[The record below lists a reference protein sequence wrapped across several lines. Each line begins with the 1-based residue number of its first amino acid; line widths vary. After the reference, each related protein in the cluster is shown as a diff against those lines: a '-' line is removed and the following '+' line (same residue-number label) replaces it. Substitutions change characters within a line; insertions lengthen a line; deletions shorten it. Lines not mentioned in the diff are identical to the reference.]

1 MRGNPESPA
10 GARIFAG
17 YDPGAFGVGWAAVFL
32 FGFLMTKVPAPAELP
47 GPWWREL
54 PILLHR
60 AGRELGQNDPL
71 RLGAATAF
79 FTSFAL
85 PPILIILIALL
96 SSLYPSSMVRV
107 LLLGKV
113 SNLVGAPAAGLVS
126 QIVMNV
132 ADPRRSRLVTVV
144 GFAFLLFVAT
154 TLFTIIQHSLNQLWQ
169 IRPKRGTG
177 TVTQAVG
184 ERARSLGILLATAGL
199 SLLAF
204 GTDAALGLFAESIR
218 DFDTTLTYMIVRGL
232 NAVIA
237 WLILAAWFGITFRT
251 LSLAKVPWR
260 AVTRGAALT
269 ALLISLGEVVL
280 GQLLVARNLG
290 PVYGPA
296 SSLVLVLLFVFYC
309 AMIFY
314 FGAAFTKAYAHRI
327 GLDIRPKK
335 SAVRYRL
342 VNVEEQGD

>member
-1 MRGNPESPA
+1 
-10 GARIFAG
+10 
-17 YDPGAFGVGWAAVFL
+17 
-32 FGFLMTKVPAPAELP
+32 MTKLDSPAELP

-60 AGRELGQNDPL
+60 AARELGANDPL

-96 SSLYPSSMVRV
+96 SSLYPTSMVRV
-107 LLLGKV
+107 LLLGKI
-113 SNLVGAPAAGLVS
+113 SNLVGASAAELVS

-132 ADPRRSRLVTVV
+132 ADPQRSRLVTWA

-177 TVTQAVG
+177 QLAQAVR
-184 ERARSLGILLATAGL
+184 ERARSMGILLATAAL

-204 GTDAALGLFAESIR
+204 GSDAALNLFAESIH
-218 DFDTTLTYMIVRGL
+218 DFDATFSYFVVRGL
-232 NAVIA
+232 NMLTG
-237 WLILAAWFGITFRT
+237 WLILATWFGVTFRT
-251 LSLAKVPWR
+251 LSLAIVPWR

-269 ALLISLGEVVL
+269 ALLISLGEMVL

-314 FGAAFTKAYAHRI
+314 FGAAFTKVYAHRI

-335 SAVRYRL
+335 MAVRYRL
-342 VNVEEQGD
+342 INVEEE

>member
-1 MRGNPESPA
+1 
-10 GARIFAG
+10 
-17 YDPGAFGVGWAAVFL
+17 
-32 FGFLMTKVPAPAELP
+32 MTKLGSPAELP

-60 AGRELGQNDPL
+60 AGRELGANDPL

-85 PPILIILIALL
+85 PPILIILVELL
-96 SSLYPSSMVRV
+96 SSLYSSSLMRG
-107 LLLGKV
+107 LLLGKL

-132 ADPRRSRLVTVV
+132 ADPRRSQLVTWV
-144 GFAFLLFVAT
+144 GFAFLVFVAT
-154 TLFTIIQHSLNQLWQ
+154 TLFTVIQHSLNQLWQ
-169 IRPKRGTG
+169 IRPRRDTG
-177 TVTQAVG
+177 QFSQALA
-184 ERARSLGILLATAGL
+184 ERLRSVGILLATAVL

-204 GTDAALGLFAESIR
+204 GADSALGLFAESIH
-218 DFDTTLTYMIVRGL
+218 DFDTSFTYYVVRGL
-232 NAVIA
+232 NAVVA
-237 WLILAAWFGITFRT
+237 WLILAAWFGVTFRT

-280 GQLLVARNLG
+280 GHLLVARNLG

-314 FGAAFTKAYAHRI
+314 FGAAFTKVYAHRI
-327 GLDIRPKK
+327 GLDILPKK

-342 VNVEEQGD
+342 VNVEDEI

>member
-1 MRGNPESPA
+1 
-10 GARIFAG
+10 
-17 YDPGAFGVGWAAVFL
+17 
-32 FGFLMTKVPAPAELP
+32 MTKVTPPAELP

-60 AGRELGQNDPL
+60 AARELAANDPL

-85 PPILIILIALL
+85 PPILIILVQLL
-96 SSLYPSSMVRV
+96 SSLYPSSIVRV
-107 LLLGKV
+107 MLLGKV
-113 SNLVGAPAAGLVS
+113 SDLVGASAAGLVA

-132 ADPRRSRLVTVV
+132 ADPQRSRLVMWA
-144 GFAFLLFVAT
+144 GFAFLVFVAT
-154 TLFTIIQHSLNQLWQ
+154 TLFTVIQHSLNQLWQ
-169 IRPKRGTG
+169 MRPKRGTG
-177 TVTQAVG
+177 QLAQAVRA
-184 ERARSLGILLATAGL
+184 RARSAGILLATAGL
-199 SLLAF
+199 SVLAF
-204 GTDAALGLFAESIR
+204 GTDAALNLFAESVR
-218 DFDTTLTYMIVRGL
+218 DFDPSLGYCVVRGL
-232 NAVIA
+232 NAIVA
-237 WLILAAWFGITFRT
+237 WLILAAWFGVTFRT

-314 FGAAFTKAYAHRI
+314 FGACFTKVYAHRI
-327 GLDIRPKK
+327 GLDIQPKK
-335 SAVRYRL
+335 TAVRYRL
-342 VNVEEQGD
+342 VNVEE

>member
-1 MRGNPESPA
+1 
-10 GARIFAG
+10 
-17 YDPGAFGVGWAAVFL
+17 
-32 FGFLMTKVPAPAELP
+32 MTKVTPPAELP

-60 AGRELGQNDPL
+60 AARELAANDPL

-85 PPILIILIALL
+85 PPILIILVQLL
-96 SSLYPSSMVRV
+96 SSLYPSSIVRV
-107 LLLGKV
+107 MLLGKV
-113 SNLVGAPAAGLVS
+113 SNLVGASAAGLVA

-132 ADPRRSRLVTVV
+132 ADPQRSRLVMWA
-144 GFAFLLFVAT
+144 GFAFLVFVAT
-154 TLFTIIQHSLNQLWQ
+154 TLFTVIQHSLNQLWQ
-169 IRPKRGTG
+169 MRPKRGTG
-177 TVTQAVG
+177 QLAQAVR
-184 ERARSLGILLATAGL
+184 ERARSAGILLATAGL
-199 SLLAF
+199 SVLAF
-204 GTDAALGLFAESIR
+204 GTDAALNLFAESVR
-218 DFDTTLTYMIVRGL
+218 DFDPSLGYFVVRGL
-232 NAVIA
+232 NAIVA
-237 WLILAAWFGITFRT
+237 WLILAAWFGVTFRT

-314 FGAAFTKAYAHRI
+314 FGACFTKVYAHRI

-335 SAVRYRL
+335 TAVRYRL
-342 VNVEEQGD
+342 VNVEE

>member
-1 MRGNPESPA
+1 
-10 GARIFAG
+10 
-17 YDPGAFGVGWAAVFL
+17 
-32 FGFLMTKVPAPAELP
+32 MTKLDSPAELP

-60 AGRELGQNDPL
+60 AARELGANDPL

-85 PPILIILIALL
+85 PPILIILIQLL
-96 SSLYPSSMVRV
+96 SSLYPSSIVRV
-107 LLLGKV
+107 MLLGKI
-113 SNLVGAPAAGLVS
+113 SNMVGASGAGLVA

-132 ADPRRSRLVTVV
+132 ADPMRSRIVTWA
-144 GFAFLLFVAT
+144 GFAFLVFIAT

-177 TVTQAVG
+177 QLSQALR
-184 ERARSLGILLATAGL
+184 ERARSVGILLATAGL

-204 GTDAALGLFAESIR
+204 GADTALSLFAESIR
-218 DFDTTLTYMIVRGL
+218 DFDPTTGYFIVRGL
-232 NAVIA
+232 NAVVA
-237 WLILAAWFGITFRT
+237 WLILAAWFGVTFRT

-269 ALLISLGEVVL
+269 ALLISLGEVIL
-280 GQLLVARNLG
+280 GQLLVSQDLG

-314 FGAAFTKAYAHRI
+314 FGAAFTKVYAHRI

-335 SAVRYRL
+335 TAVRYRL
-342 VNVEEQGD
+342 VNVEEEDQSHRL

>member
-1 MRGNPESPA
+1 
-10 GARIFAG
+10 
-17 YDPGAFGVGWAAVFL
+17 
-32 FGFLMTKVPAPAELP
+32 MTKVTPPAELP

-60 AGRELGQNDPL
+60 AGRELGANDPL

-85 PPILIILIALL
+85 PPILIILVEVL
-96 SSLYPSSMVRV
+96 SSLYPASIVRV
-107 LLLGKV
+107 MLLAKISDLLGA
-113 SNLVGAPAAGLVS
+113 SAAGLVA
-126 QIVMNV
+126 QIVQNV
-132 ADPRRSRLVTVV
+132 ADPERSRLVTWA
-144 GFAFLLFVAT
+144 GFVFLLFVAT

-169 IRPKRGTG
+169 IRPQHGTG
-177 TVTQAVG
+177 KVSQALA
-184 ERARSLGILLATAGL
+184 ERLRSGGILVATALL

-204 GTDAALGLFAESIR
+204 AADTALGLFATAIQG
-218 DFDTTLTYMIVRGL
+218 FDATFGYYLVRGI
-232 NAVIA
+232 NAIVGWA
-237 WLILAAWFGITFRT
+237 ILAVWFGVTFRT

-269 ALLISLGEVVL
+269 ALLISLGEVIL

-296 SSLVLVLLFVFYC
+296 SSLVLVLLFVFYS

-314 FGAAFTKAYAHRI
+314 FGAAFTKVYAHRI

-335 SAVRYRL
+335 TGVRYRL
-342 VNVEEQGD
+342 VNVAEGESEY

>member
-1 MRGNPESPA
+1 MLVVA
-10 GARIFAG
+10 ARF
-17 YDPGAFGVGWAAVFL
+17 FW
-32 FGFLMTKVPAPAELP
+32 LMTKVTPPAELP

-60 AGRELGQNDPL
+60 AGRELAANDPL

-85 PPILIILIALL
+85 PPILIILIQLL
-96 SSLYPSSMVRV
+96 SSLYPTSIVRQ
-107 LLLGKV
+107 LLLGKI
-113 SNLVGAPAAGLVS
+113 SNLVGASGAGLVS

-132 ADPRRSRLVTVV
+132 ADPMRSQLVTWA
-144 GFAFLLFVAT
+144 GFAFLVFVAT

-169 IRPKRGTG
+169 IRPKRGAG
-177 TVTQAVG
+177 QLSQAVR
-184 ERARSLGILLATAGL
+184 ERVRSGGILLATAGL

-204 GTDAALGLFAESIR
+204 GTDAALSLFAESIH
-218 DFDTTLTYMIVRGL
+218 DFDITFGYLLVRGL
-232 NAVIA
+232 NAVMA

-280 GQLLVARNLG
+280 GRLLVAQDLG

-342 VNVEEQGD
+342 VNVDEE

>member
-1 MRGNPESPA
+1 VAAPA
-10 GARIFAG
+10 
-17 YDPGAFGVGWAAVFL
+17 YL
-32 FGFLMTKVPAPAELP
+32 LMTKVTPPAELP

-60 AGRELGQNDPL
+60 AGRELGANDPL

-85 PPILIILIALL
+85 PPILIILIEVL
-96 SSLYPSSMVRV
+96 SSLYPASLVRLM
-107 LLLGKV
+107 LLSKISDL
-113 SNLVGAPAAGLVS
+113 LGAPAAGLVA
-126 QIVMNV
+126 QIVQNV
-132 ADPRRSRLVTVV
+132 ADPERSRLVTWA
-144 GFAFLLFVAT
+144 GFVFLLFVAT

-169 IRPKRGTG
+169 IRPRRGAG
-177 TVTQAVG
+177 KVSQALR
-184 ERARSLGILLATAGL
+184 ERLRSGGILVATAFL

-204 GTDAALGLFAESIR
+204 AADAALGLFATAIH
-218 DFDTTLTYMIVRGL
+218 DFDATFAYYIVRVL
-232 NAVIA
+232 NAVVG
-237 WLILAAWFGITFRT
+237 WVILAAWFGVTFRT

-269 ALLISLGEVVL
+269 ALLISIGELVL
-280 GQLLVARNLG
+280 GRLLVARDLG

-296 SSLVLVLLFVFYC
+296 SSLVLVLLFVFYS

-335 SAVRYRL
+335 TAVRYRL
-342 VNVEEQGD
+342 VNVAEGEAGY

>member
-1 MRGNPESPA
+1 
-10 GARIFAG
+10 
-17 YDPGAFGVGWAAVFL
+17 
-32 FGFLMTKVPAPAELP
+32 LP

-60 AGRELGQNDPL
+60 AGRELGANEPL

-85 PPILIILIALL
+85 PPILIILIEVL
-96 SSLYPSSMVRV
+96 SSLYPASLVRV
-107 LLLGKV
+107 MLLTKISDLLGA
-113 SNLVGAPAAGLVS
+113 SAAGLVT
-126 QIVMNV
+126 QIVQNV
-132 ADPRRSRLVTVV
+132 ADPERSRLVTWV
-144 GFAFLLFVAT
+144 GFVFLLFVAT

-177 TVTQAVG
+177 KVSQAVH
-184 ERARSLGILLATAGL
+184 ERVRSGGVLLATAVL
-199 SLLAF
+199 TLLAF
-204 GTDAALGLFAESIR
+204 GADAALSLFAESIR
-218 DFDTTLTYMIVRGL
+218 DFDVTFAYFVVRGL
-232 NAVIA
+232 NAVVA
-237 WLILAAWFGITFRT
+237 WLILAAWFGVTFRT

-280 GQLLVARNLG
+280 GQLLVARDLG

-342 VNVEEQGD
+342 VNVEE

>member
-1 MRGNPESPA
+1 M
-10 GARIFAG
+10 
-17 YDPGAFGVGWAAVFL
+17 GV
-32 FGFLMTKVPAPAELP
+32 MTKLDSPAELP

-60 AGRELGQNDPL
+60 AARELGANDPL

-96 SSLYPSSMVRV
+96 SSLYPTSMVRV
-107 LLLGKV
+107 LLLGKI
-113 SNLVGAPAAGLVS
+113 SNLVGASAAELVS

-132 ADPRRSRLVTVV
+132 ADPQRSRLVTWA

-177 TVTQAVG
+177 QLAQAVR
-184 ERARSLGILLATAGL
+184 ERARSMGILLATAAL

-204 GTDAALGLFAESIR
+204 GSDAALSLFAESIH
-218 DFDTTLTYMIVRGL
+218 DFDATFSYFVVRGL
-232 NAVIA
+232 NMLTG
-237 WLILAAWFGITFRT
+237 WLILATWFGVTFRT
-251 LSLAKVPWR
+251 LSLAIVPWR

-269 ALLISLGEVVL
+269 ALLISLGEMVL

-314 FGAAFTKAYAHRI
+314 FGAAFTKVYAHRI

-335 SAVRYRL
+335 MAVRYRL
-342 VNVEEQGD
+342 INVEEE

>member
-1 MRGNPESPA
+1 
-10 GARIFAG
+10 
-17 YDPGAFGVGWAAVFL
+17 
-32 FGFLMTKVPAPAELP
+32 MTKVIPPAELP

-60 AGRELGQNDPL
+60 AARELGANDPL

-85 PPILIILIALL
+85 PPILIILIQLL
-96 SSLYPSSMVRV
+96 SSLYSSSIVRQ
-107 LLLGKV
+107 LLLSKI
-113 SNLVGAPAAGLVS
+113 SNLIGASGAELVS

-132 ADPRRSRLVTVV
+132 ADPTRSRLVTWL

-169 IRPKRGTG
+169 VRPKRGTG
-177 TVTQAVG
+177 KVSQAVA
-184 ERARSLGILLATAGL
+184 ERLRSAGILLATAGL
-199 SLLAF
+199 TLLAF
-204 GTDAALGLFAESIR
+204 GTDAALGLFAESIH
-218 DFDTTLTYMIVRGL
+218 DFDVTLGYFVVRGL
-232 NAVIA
+232 NALIS

-269 ALLISLGEVVL
+269 ALLISLGEAVL
-280 GQLLVARNLG
+280 GRLLVARNLG

-327 GLDIRPKK
+327 GLDIGPKK
-335 SAVRYRL
+335 TAVRYRL
-342 VNVEEQGD
+342 VNVEEE

>member
-1 MRGNPESPA
+1 
-10 GARIFAG
+10 
-17 YDPGAFGVGWAAVFL
+17 
-32 FGFLMTKVPAPAELP
+32 MTKVTPPAELP

-60 AGRELGQNDPL
+60 AARELAANDPL

-85 PPILIILIALL
+85 PPILIILVQLL
-96 SSLYPSSMVRV
+96 SSLYPSSIVRV
-107 LLLGKV
+107 MLLGKV
-113 SNLVGAPAAGLVS
+113 SNLVGASAAGLVA

-132 ADPRRSRLVTVV
+132 ADPQRSRLVMWA
-144 GFAFLLFVAT
+144 GFAFLVFVAT
-154 TLFTIIQHSLNQLWQ
+154 TLFTVIQHSLNQLWQ
-169 IRPKRGTG
+169 MRPKRGTG
-177 TVTQAVG
+177 QFAQAVR
-184 ERARSLGILLATAGL
+184 ERARSAGILLATAGL
-199 SLLAF
+199 SVLAF
-204 GTDAALGLFAESIR
+204 GTDAALNLFAESVR
-218 DFDTTLTYMIVRGL
+218 DFDPSLGYFVVRGL
-232 NAVIA
+232 NAIVA
-237 WLILAAWFGITFRT
+237 WLILAAWFGVTFRT

-314 FGAAFTKAYAHRI
+314 FGACFTKVYAHRI
-327 GLDIRPKK
+327 GLDIQPKK
-335 SAVRYRL
+335 TAVRYRL
-342 VNVEEQGD
+342 VNVEE

>member
-1 MRGNPESPA
+1 
-10 GARIFAG
+10 
-17 YDPGAFGVGWAAVFL
+17 
-32 FGFLMTKVPAPAELP
+32 MTKLDSPAELP

-60 AGRELGQNDPL
+60 AGRELGANDPL

-85 PPILIILIALL
+85 PPILIILVQLL

-107 LLLGKV
+107 MLLSKV
-113 SNLVGAPAAGLVS
+113 SNLLGASAAGLVS

-132 ADPRRSRLVTVV
+132 ADPMRSRLVTWV
-144 GFAFLLFVAT
+144 GFAFLVFVAT

-169 IRPKRGTG
+169 IRPRRGSG
-177 TVTQAVG
+177 KVAQALQ
-184 ERARSLGILLATAGL
+184 ERLRSGGVLLATAGL
-199 SLLAF
+199 TLLAF
-204 GTDAALGLFAESIR
+204 GADAALGLVAEIIR
-218 DFDTTLTYMIVRGL
+218 DFDNTVAYVAVRGL
-232 NAVIA
+232 NAVMA
-237 WLILAAWFGITFRT
+237 WLILAVWFGVTFRT

-269 ALLISLGEVVL
+269 ALLISVGEVVL
-280 GQLLVARNLG
+280 GRLLVARDLG

-335 SAVRYRL
+335 SAVRYKL
-342 VNVEEQGD
+342 VNVDEEEEER

>member
-1 MRGNPESPA
+1 M
-10 GARIFAG
+10 I
-17 YDPGAFGVGWAAVFL
+17 
-32 FGFLMTKVPAPAELP
+32 KVPASVPDGLP

-85 PPILIILIALL
+85 PPILIILVQLL
-96 SSLYPSSMVRV
+96 SSLYPSSLVRLMLLDKV
-107 LLLGKV
+107 SKLLGA
-113 SNLVGAPAAGLVS
+113 SAAGLVA

-132 ADPRRSRLVTVV
+132 ADPMRSRLVTVV
-144 GFAFLLFVAT
+144 GFGFLLFVAT

-169 IRPKRGTG
+169 IRPKRDTG
-177 TVTQAVG
+177 HFLQAAQ
-184 ERARSLGILLATAGL
+184 ERLRSAVLLLATAAL
-199 SLLAF
+199 TLLAF
-204 GTDAALGLFAESIR
+204 GADTALNLFAASIS
-218 DFDTTLTYMIVRGL
+218 DFDVTFAFFVVRGL
-232 NAVIA
+232 NALIA
-237 WLILAAWFGITFRT
+237 WLILAVWFGVTFRT

-280 GQLLVARNLG
+280 GHLVVARDLG

-342 VNVEEQGD
+342 VNVEE

>member
-1 MRGNPESPA
+1 
-10 GARIFAG
+10 
-17 YDPGAFGVGWAAVFL
+17 
-32 FGFLMTKVPAPAELP
+32 MTKLDSPAELP

-60 AGRELGQNDPL
+60 AGRELGANDPL

-85 PPILIILIALL
+85 PPILIILVQLL
-96 SSLYPSSMVRV
+96 SSLYPSSIVRV
-107 LLLGKV
+107 MLLGKV
-113 SNLVGAPAAGLVS
+113 SALVGSSAAGLVA

-132 ADPRRSRLVTVV
+132 ADPMRSRLVTVV
-144 GFAFLLFVAT
+144 GFAFLVFVAT

-169 IRPKRGTG
+169 IRPKRGSG
-177 TVTQAVG
+177 KVSEAVR
-184 ERARSLGILLATAGL
+184 ERMRSAGILLATAGL

-204 GTDAALGLFAESIR
+204 GSDAALSLFAESIR
-218 DFDTTLTYMIVRGL
+218 DFDATFTYFLVRVL
-232 NAVIA
+232 NAIVA
-237 WLILAAWFGITFRT
+237 WLILAVWFGVTFRT

-296 SSLVLVLLFVFYC
+296 SRLVLVLLFVFYC

-327 GLDIRPKK
+327 GLDIKPKK
-335 SAVRYRL
+335 TGVRYRL
-342 VNVEEQGD
+342 VNVEE

>member
-1 MRGNPESPA
+1 
-10 GARIFAG
+10 
-17 YDPGAFGVGWAAVFL
+17 
-32 FGFLMTKVPAPAELP
+32 MTKVTPPAELP

-60 AGRELGQNDPL
+60 AGRELAANDPL

-85 PPILIILIALL
+85 PPILIILIQLL
-96 SSLYPSSMVRV
+96 SSLYPSSIVRLM
-107 LLLGKV
+107 LLSKI
-113 SNLVGAPAAGLVS
+113 SNTVGASGAGLVA

-132 ADPRRSRLVTVV
+132 ADPVRSRLVTWA
-144 GFAFLLFVAT
+144 GFVFLLFVAT

-169 IRPKRGTG
+169 IRAKRGTG
-177 TVTQAVG
+177 KFAQALG
-184 ERARSLGILLATAGL
+184 ERMRSGGILLATAGL
-199 SLLAF
+199 TLLAF
-204 GTDAALGLFAESIR
+204 GTDAALSLFAESIR
-218 DFDTTLTYMIVRGL
+218 DFDTTFGYLVVRGL
-232 NAVIA
+232 NALIS

-269 ALLISLGEVVL
+269 ALLISLGQAVL
-280 GQLLVARNLG
+280 ARLLVAQNLG

-296 SSLVLVLLFVFYC
+296 SSLVLMLLFVFYC

-335 SAVRYRL
+335 TAVRYRL
-342 VNVEEQGD
+342 VNVEEEEEA

>member
-1 MRGNPESPA
+1 MKTEHPA
-10 GARIFAG
+10 G
-17 YDPGAFGVGWAAVFL
+17 
-32 FGFLMTKVPAPAELP
+32 LP
-47 GPWWREL
+47 GPWYHEL
-54 PILLHR
+54 PILLRR
-60 AGRELGQNDPL
+60 AARELGANDPL

-85 PPILIILIALL
+85 PPILIILVQLL
-96 SSLYPSSMVRV
+96 SSLYPSSLVRQM
-107 LLLGKV
+107 LLGKV
-113 SNLVGAPAAGLVS
+113 TNLVGANGAGLVA

-132 ADPRRSRLVTVV
+132 ADPMRSRLVTWA
-144 GFAFLLFVAT
+144 GFGFLIFIAT

-169 IRPKRGTG
+169 VRPRRDSGQFS
-177 TVTQAVG
+177 QAVS
-184 ERARSLGILLATAGL
+184 ERLRSAGILLATAGL

-204 GTDAALGLFAESIR
+204 ASDAGLGLFAEMIR
-218 DFDTTLTYMIVRGL
+218 DFDATFTYYIVRGL
-232 NAVIA
+232 NAFLGY
-237 WLILAAWFGITFRT
+237 LILALWFGFTFRT

-280 GQLLVARNLG
+280 GKLLVGQDLG

-296 SSLVLVLLFVFYC
+296 SSLVLMLLFVFYC

-342 VNVEEQGD
+342 VNVDEG

>member
-1 MRGNPESPA
+1 
-10 GARIFAG
+10 
-17 YDPGAFGVGWAAVFL
+17 
-32 FGFLMTKVPAPAELP
+32 MTKVTPPVELP

-60 AGRELGQNDPL
+60 AARELGANDPL

-85 PPILIILIALL
+85 PPILIILIQLL
-96 SSLYPSSMVRV
+96 SSLYPSSIVRV
-107 LLLGKV
+107 MLLGKI
-113 SNLVGAPAAGLVS
+113 SNLVGASAAGLVS

-132 ADPRRSRLVTVV
+132 ADPMRSRLVTWA
-144 GFAFLLFVAT
+144 GFAVLVFVAT
-154 TLFTIIQHSLNQLWQ
+154 TLFTIIQHSRNQLWQ

-177 TVTQAVG
+177 QFSQAVR
-184 ERARSLGILLATAGL
+184 ERTRSVGILLATAGL

-204 GTDAALGLFAESIR
+204 GADAALNLFAESIR
-218 DFDTTLTYMIVRGL
+218 DFDSTFGYFVVRSL
-232 NAVIA
+232 NAIVA
-237 WLILAAWFGITFRT
+237 WLILAAWFGVTFRT

-269 ALLISLGEVVL
+269 ALLINLGEVVL

-335 SAVRYRL
+335 MAVRYRL
-342 VNVEEQGD
+342 VNVEEEESVQQ

>member
-1 MRGNPESPA
+1 
-10 GARIFAG
+10 
-17 YDPGAFGVGWAAVFL
+17 
-32 FGFLMTKVPAPAELP
+32 MTKLGSSAELP

-60 AGRELGQNDPL
+60 AGRELGANDPL

-85 PPILIILIALL
+85 PPVLIILIELL
-96 SSLYPSSMVRV
+96 SSLYPSSLVRQ

-113 SNLVGAPAAGLVS
+113 SNLVGSSAAGLVS

-132 ADPRRSRLVTVV
+132 ADPMRSRLVTWA
-144 GFAFLLFVAT
+144 GFAFLVFIAT

-169 IRPKRGTG
+169 VRPRRGTG
-177 TVTQAVG
+177 QFSQALS
-184 ERARSLGILLATAGL
+184 ERLRSIGILLATAVL

-204 GTDAALGLFAESIR
+204 GSDAALGLFAESIR
-218 DFDTTLTYMIVRGL
+218 DFDATFAYYVVRVL
-232 NAVIA
+232 NAVAA
-237 WLILAAWFGITFRT
+237 WFILAAWFGVTFRT

-280 GQLLVARNLG
+280 GQLLVAQDLG

-335 SAVRYRL
+335 TAVRYRL
-342 VNVEEQGD
+342 VNVEDASLNEE

>member
-1 MRGNPESPA
+1 
-10 GARIFAG
+10 
-17 YDPGAFGVGWAAVFL
+17 
-32 FGFLMTKVPAPAELP
+32 MTKLVFPAELP

-60 AGRELGQNDPL
+60 AARELGANDPL

-85 PPILIILIALL
+85 PPILIILIQLL
-96 SSLYPSSMVRV
+96 SSLYSTSMVRQ
-107 LLLGKV
+107 LLLDKI
-113 SNLVGAPAAGLVS
+113 SNLVGASGAGLVA

-132 ADPRRSRLVTVV
+132 ADPMRSRLVTWV

-177 TVTQAVG
+177 KVSQAVA
-184 ERARSLGILLATAGL
+184 ERLRSGGILLATAGL

-204 GTDAALGLFAESIR
+204 GTDAALNLFAETIH
-218 DFDTTLTYMIVRGL
+218 DFDATFTYYVVRGL
-232 NAVIA
+232 NAVMA
-237 WLILAAWFGITFRT
+237 WFILAAWFGITFRT
-251 LSLAKVPWR
+251 LSLARVPWR

-269 ALLISLGEVVL
+269 ALLISLGEIVL
-280 GQLLVARNLG
+280 GQLLVAQDLG

-314 FGAAFTKAYAHRI
+314 FGAAFTKTYAHRI
-327 GLDIRPKK
+327 GLDIQPKK
-335 SAVRYRL
+335 TAVRYRL
-342 VNVEEQGD
+342 VNVAEDIEVLGAEG